1 MEGNSPLSK
10 IYRTYRTMMKLG
22 TVIPYLKK
30 IKKKKKSRDTTLE
43 SAYISIFFNGNQ
55 ELFLF

>member
-1 MEGNSPLSK
+1 
-10 IYRTYRTMMKLG
+10 MMKLG

-30 IKKKKKSRDTTLE
+30 IKKKKKKSRDTTLE